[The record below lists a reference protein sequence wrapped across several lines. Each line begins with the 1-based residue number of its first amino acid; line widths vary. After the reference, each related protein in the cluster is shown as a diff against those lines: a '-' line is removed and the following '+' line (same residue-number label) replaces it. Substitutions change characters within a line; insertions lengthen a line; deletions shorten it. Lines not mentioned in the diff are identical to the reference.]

1 MSKLP
6 KIIENTRRI
15 RFQDCDPFNHLN
27 NGRYVDYYI
36 NAREDQLAENYDIDI
51 FKIIKEEGIG
61 WVVANNQVSY
71 IKPVFTME
79 TVVVQ
84 SQLINFSAKH
94 LQVEMCMWNADKT
107 ILKSFAWFTF
117 VPFNLKKNKVEA
129 HQEKY
134 TNLFK
139 EVLLEIPE
147 NNFEERELFYRKQ
160 SKLIKK
166 PL

>member
-6 KIIENTRRI
+6 TVLENTRRI

-36 NAREDQLAENYDIDI
+36 NAREDQLVENYDIDL
-51 FKIIKEEGIG
+51 FKIIKEEGLG

-79 TVVVQ
+79 NVVMQ
-84 SQLINFSAKH
+84 SQLINFSPKH
-94 LQVEMCMWNADKT
+94 LQVEMRMWNADKT
-107 ILKSFAWFTF
+107 ILKSVAWFTF
-117 VPFNLKKNKVEA
+117 VPFNLKKNRVET

-134 TNLFK
+134 MQLFK

-147 NNFEERELFYRKQ
+147 KTFEARELYFRNSQRK
-160 SKLIKK
+160 K
-166 PL
+166 